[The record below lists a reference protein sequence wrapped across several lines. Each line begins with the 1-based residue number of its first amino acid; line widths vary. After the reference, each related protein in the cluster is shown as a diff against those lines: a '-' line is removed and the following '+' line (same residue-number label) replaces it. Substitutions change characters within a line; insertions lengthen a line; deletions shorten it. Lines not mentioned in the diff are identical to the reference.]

1 MQIMYTAT
9 FWFGLSLALLAAEAL
24 LPGTFM
30 LWLGFAAAA
39 TGLTVWMLPL
49 SPAGQWIVFGVFGLI
64 SVAAGWLWRRRH
76 PVTATDQPLLNRPA
90 QQLIGRVLPLHE
102 AVVNGR
108 GKLKIGDALW
118 SAVSAVD
125 LPIGRRV
132 RVEAVEGM
140 DLRVAPCD

>member
-1 MQIMYTAT
+1 MQWMYTPS
-9 FWFGLSLALLAAEAL
+9 FWFGLSLALFAAEAL

-39 TGLTVWMLPL
+39 TGLVVWSMPL
-49 SPAGQWIVFGVFGLI
+49 TPAEQWIAFGVFGLI
-64 SVAAGWLWRRRH
+64 AVLGGWLWRRRH
-76 PVTATDQPLLNRPA
+76 PITPTDQPLLNRPA

-102 AVVNGR
+102 AVINGR

-118 SAVSAVD
+118 TAVASID
-125 LPIGRRV
+125 LPAGRRV

-140 DLRVAPCD
+140 DLRIAPCD